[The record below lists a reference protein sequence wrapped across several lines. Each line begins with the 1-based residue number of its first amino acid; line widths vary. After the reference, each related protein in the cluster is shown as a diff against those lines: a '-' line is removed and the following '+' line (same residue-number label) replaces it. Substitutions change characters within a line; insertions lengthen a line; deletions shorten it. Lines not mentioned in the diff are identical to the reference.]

1 MLSSGITVVLSV
13 PGEDEVEGDVSGAA
27 GERISIACSEALCAI
42 CMRLEAVCSIFPGDD
57 GGDVDT
63 EVVTA
68 GGVGDEGV
76 FTAFA

>member
-13 PGEDEVEGDVSGAA
+13 PGEDEVEGEASGAA
-27 GERISIACSEALCAI
+27 GERISIACSEALCTI
-42 CMRLEAVCSIFPGDD
+42 CMCLEAVCSIFPGED

-68 GGVGDEGV
+68 GGVGDEG
-76 FTAFA
+76 AFASFA